1 MALSPKQ
8 IAVRAIFKNLQQF
21 IDASKASTA
30 DFAEGRSAVI
40 KAEKAREQV
49 DNVCKPFIQKI
60 EKLMKRKLG
69 KSVAQQIEEQ
79 DAADD
84 GADF

>member
-8 IAVRAIFKNLQQF
+8 M
-21 IDASKASTA
+21 ASKAIFHNLQKFIDTCKESA
-30 DFAEGRSAVI
+30 PDFAEGRKNPVKEQAAAAMVDKIMNPLVI
-40 KAEKAREQV
+40 K
-49 DNVCKPFIQKI
+49 I
-60 EKLMKRKLG
+60 ERLCKRKLG

-84 GADF
+84 KADF